1 MSKVKEH
8 YMKMQEQE
16 FELDLSY
23 QEWLR
28 ENLQEPSESE
38 INEMEEEFL
47 WKPSNRCNRI
57 LSDIALNNTDYNP
70 IGEQL

>member
-8 YMKMQEQE
+8 YMKMQEEE
-16 FELDLSY
+16 FELNLSY
-23 QEWLR
+23 SEWCR
-28 ENLQEPSESE
+28 DNLNEPSESE

-47 WKPSNRCNRI
+47 WKPSAVSNRI
-57 LSDIALNNTDYNP
+57 LSDIALNNSSYQP